1 MGQLAALGILA
12 VAGLCCSTVSKP
24 SVRPD
29 FVFSSSFFSFP
40 HPFAVVNTFVGRDDY
55 VMV

>member
-1 MGQLAALGILA
+1 MGQLAALGTLA